1 MKEPHMS
8 DTDQEVRSL
17 FAVAAGNVPPGID
30 LLRGVRARRAAHR
43 NRVRV
48 TLSAAAAAVLAVVT
62 AVTLTLV
69 QAPSALAQLTSAVSR
84 MTAGQGYHFRATTTR
99 VQVQANG
106 TPTTTRADFSGA
118 FDPARRV
125 GEETVT
131 GGVQT
136 RFTGGYVYLNPGR
149 AAQPKLPDGK
159 SWIRIPGLPPLWA
172 PVTADQQLRLGAGL
186 LSVAETSPQNL
197 FALLRSVS
205 TVDKEGSVSGPGWTG
220 TRYAFSVSIAF
231 GPAGSGLPAVTATG
245 TVDVDQQGFLRQ
257 LDAAYTVPPT
267 APAQAER
274 VTVEMTFGDFG
285 APVSVSAPPAD
296 DTFVPGQAPI
306 APGSGQ
312 HSVSVS
318 VPG

>member
-1 MKEPHMS
+1 MS
-8 DTDQEVRSL
+8 DTDQEVRTL
-17 FAVAAGNVPPGID
+17 FSVAAEDVPAGID

-43 NRVRV
+43 NRVRAA
-48 TLSAAAAAVLAVVT
+48 LSATAVAVVAVVT

-84 MTAGQGYHFRATTTR
+84 MTAGQSYHFGATTTR
-99 VQVQANG
+99 VQAQANG
-106 TPTTTRADFSGA
+106 TPTTTRTDFSGA
-118 FDPARRV
+118 FDPARKA
-125 GEETVT
+125 GEETVSD
-131 GGVQT
+131 GAQT
-136 RFTGGYVYLNPGR
+136 RFTGGYVYLNPGT

-197 FALLRSVS
+197 LALLRSVS

-245 TVDVDQQGFLRQ
+245 TVDVDQQGRVRQ
-257 LDAAYTVPPT
+257 LDAAYTLPPIAS
-267 APAQAER
+267 APTER

-285 APVSVSAPPAD
+285 APVSVTAPPAD
-296 DTFVPGQAPI
+296 DTFVPGQTPLALSPAQQSASVS
-306 APGSGQ
+306 APG
-312 HSVSVS
+312 
-318 VPG
+318 